1 MKDCLLLQIYLGLA
15 WALGCVVFGGVVVN
29 NSQECKISRLYLC
42 QISMLMCG
50 ITVLAFAA
58 VDGFRGYVVFVW
70 CFGVFSG
77 GFMYSLKMYIYEKVR
92 ARNFSRAWGFAQF
105 SMALPTLFGV
115 TISGKFGVHQGKIG
129 CILLEFR
136 YLKEY
141 IFLIELTRFQNM
153 STRSRRV
160 EVDTF
165 LVAYLSLL
173 VVCPC
178 FSSKCTKVT

>member
-1 MKDCLLLQIYLGLA
+1 MNNKSLFSKCTNQQIVSRDTKINLLLIFLFLKVLQANRENITMKDCLLLQIYLGLA
-15 WALGCVVFGGVVVN
+15 WSLGCVVFGGVVVN

-129 CILLEFR
+129 CI
-136 YLKEY
+136 
-141 IFLIELTRFQNM
+141 
-153 STRSRRV
+153 RS
-160 EVDTF
+160 
-165 LVAYLSLL
+165 Y
-173 VVCPC
+173 
-178 FSSKCTKVT
+178 

>member
-1 MKDCLLLQIYLGLA
+1 MKDCLMLQIYLGLS
-15 WALGCVVFGGVVVN
+15 WSLGCIVFGSVVVN

-42 QISMLMCG
+42 QTSMLMCG

-77 GFMYSLKMYIYEKVR
+77 GYTYSLKMYIYEKVR

-115 TISGKFGVHQGKIG
+115 TISGNL
-129 CILLEFR
+129 ILLCCKHQFTSYSNSAR
-136 YLKEY
+136 CHCLPHVH
-141 IFLIELTRFQNM
+141 FHLF
-153 STRSRRV
+153 
-160 EVDTF
+160 
-165 LVAYLSLL
+165 
-173 VVCPC
+173 
-178 FSSKCTKVT
+178 